1 MQFLFIRARSIIML
15 LIPLAASFYRFPTN
29 YFVLEMI
36 KLITI
41 FRTGSEGSL
50 SNGGE
55 SPGRCV

>member
-1 MQFLFIRARSIIML
+1 ML
-15 LIPLAASFYRFPTN
+15 LILLATGFYRFPTN
-29 YFVLEMI
+29 YFVLEVI

-55 SPGRCV
+55 SPGRYVLYKK